1 MPAGSGRPSPG
12 EETDAWFRA
21 KLDEWRAAGRLRP
34 DGTLRVN
41 IDYRGPNAHL
51 TPEAIAAMLSGR
63 PKRLMRVQKVEVR
76 RMHGKHSRTWRRA
89 FDRSGPV
96 G

>member
-1 MPAGSGRPSPG
+1 MPSSGRPSAD
-12 EETDAWFRA
+12 EEADAWFKS
-21 KLDEWRAAGRLRP
+21 KLAEWRAAGRLRP
-34 DGTLRVN
+34 DGTLKVN

-76 RMHGKHSRTWRRA
+76 RMHGKHSKTWRRA